1 MITSGFN
8 ICYIDTNILISRIS
22 PEPKADTD
30 IQTLETMSA
39 KEFTLLTSELT
50 RLEVS
55 RFLHR
60 LNVNN
65 SPSNSIENYVRD
77 ALAGIELVRLN
88 NTTLEIAARFPY
100 PHLGSLDSIHLAS
113 AQMVG
118 ATHFLTRDRQL
129 INVCT
134 QLGIATTL

>member
-1 MITSGFN
+1 M
-8 ICYIDTNILISRIS
+8 ISRIS

-30 IQTLETMSA
+30 IQTLETMRA
-39 KEFTLLTSELT
+39 KKFTFLTSELT

-60 LNVNN
+60 LNTND
-65 SPSNSIENYVRD
+65 SSSTSIDRYVKD
-77 ALAGIELVRLN
+77 ALAGIELIRLN
-88 NTTLEIAARFPY
+88 NRTLEIAARFPY

-118 ATHFLTRDRQL
+118 ATHFLTRDHQL
-129 INVCT
+129 INACT
-134 QLGIATTL
+134 QLRIATTF